1 MHDYRSLA
9 KPKDL
14 LSFRVRIK
22 ESDLL
27 VCCDRR
33 LVRRTEEALLK
44 YRQEVEQYIYYN
56 PPFKETYEP
65 VQATEEMPSII
76 QAMAKAS
83 VQADVGPMAAVAGAI
98 AEFVAR
104 ELLHHCRQIIVENGG
119 DIFLKVSRP
128 RTVGI
133 YAGNSPLSGHVALRI
148 KPEQTPIGICCS
160 AGTFGHSI
168 SLGKADA
175 VAILAESAAL
185 ADAVATSIG
194 NMIQSK
200 DDMKKALARLKHM
213 KGIRGG
219 LIIQGRHMGA
229 WGQLNIIKG

>member
-1 MHDYRSLA
+1 
-9 KPKDL
+9 
-14 LSFRVRIK
+14 
-22 ESDLL
+22 
-27 VCCDRR
+27 
-33 LVRRTEEALLK
+33 VRRAEEALLK

-56 PPFKETYEP
+56 PHFRETYEP
-65 VQATEEMPSII
+65 INATEGMSPMIR
-76 QAMAKAS
+76 AMAEAS
-83 VQADVGPMAAVAGAI
+83 VQAEVGPMAAVAGAI
-98 AEFVAR
+98 AEFVGR
-104 ELLHHCRQIIVENGG
+104 ELLHHCKQVIVENGG

-148 KPEQTPIGICCS
+148 EPEQTPVGICCS

-168 SLGKADA
+168 SFGKADA

-200 DDMKKALARLKHM
+200 DDMKEALARLKHM